1 MFDPVMDRLQM
12 EAHDYQAPNL
22 QSFSSFK
29 DVYLV
34 DFLKLPLKSTN
45 DYNDAFDIVL
55 QTSMGEYLS
64 NDVVLTPADWP
75 GQLFFMANSLPESQ
89 TSNCNQHCTSLLT
102 ALLLIRC
109 ALSFPL

>member
-1 MFDPVMDRLQM
+1 M
-12 EAHDYQAPNL
+12 EAHDYQALNL

-55 QTSMGEYLS
+55 QISMGEYLS

-75 GQLFFMANSLPESQ
+75 GQLFFKANSAPESQ
-89 TSNCNQHCTSLLT
+89 TSNFNQHCTSGLFSSSAVLCHSHFR
-102 ALLLIRC
+102 ALVCR
-109 ALSFPL
+109 P

>member
-1 MFDPVMDRLQM
+1 MFDPVINRLQM
-12 EAHDYQAPNL
+12 DAHDYQALNL

-34 DFLKLPLKSTN
+34 DFRKSPLKSTN

-55 QTSMGEYLS
+55 QTSMREYLS
-64 NDVVLTPADWP
+64 NDVVLMPADWP
-75 GQLFFMANSLPESQ
+75 GQFFSRQIVYQKARQ
-89 TSNCNQHCTSLLT
+89 ATST
-102 ALLLIRC
+102 ALYLRAFPLICC

>member
-1 MFDPVMDRLQM
+1 MA
-12 EAHDYQAPNL
+12 AHDYQAPNL

-55 QTSMGEYLS
+55 QVSMGEYLS

-75 GQLFFMANSLPESQ
+75 GQLFFMANSVPESQ
-89 TSNCNQHCTSLLT
+89 TSNCNQHCTSLLFSSSAVLCHSHFR
-102 ALLLIRC
+102 ALVCR
-109 ALSFPL
+109 P